1 MKKLYVLALGTLLSL
16 TACGS
21 VDFAGGNP
29 NNPGGNNPYP
39 SIDPT
44 NPGDYIPSIDPALFS
59 IDPAIYSI
67 DPALY
72 SIDPAIY
79 SYNPYNPSYNGGQET
94 DQSEDKGNSRVDPT
108 PTQSVV
114 PGEAKEAET
123 ILEALT
129 KVRSSAQKSIGELNA
144 FTLGMHLEG
153 LVNTGVYR
161 KTTVEYNDG
170 NVETSRKQWDLETVD
185 IDNLDMSIYL
195 DNAYDAN
202 FLGDLKAA
210 ISLDTHDT
218 ECAASFVSYY
228 YYGSEQGIR
237 VQGEP
242 AFEGVV
248 NSYLDNGNIYASVDG
263 DAIFSIGSIVDNFI
277 PNFSQRYSLE
287 GAIPVNG
294 KTYMP
299 LRTLGSF
306 FGLTDLGGMTI
317 GNYTD
322 LAKNF
327 EVPHFDEEEDLIEGI
342 TLIENML
349 SAMNYHLSDFI
360 DYRISSNLY
369 SSLDFSMTFGPEQYN
384 RLMSSPLSSVLSM
397 YLPSEVLEI
406 LSSADLTIKLN
417 IDRNDLISNLEVDIR
432 SLTINGLD
440 YRYKNTYQGYDQQG
454 QLTTIVTEEDLMDI
468 DIHNL
473 VFKVDLSYGRRGDV
487 FPSSYQ
493 DYGMF
498 DLDQFMPKK

>member
-44 NPGDYIPSIDPALFS
+44 NPGGNITSIDPG
-59 IDPAIYSI
+59 
-67 DPALY
+67 
-72 SIDPAIY
+72 IY
-79 SYNPYNPSYNGGQET
+79 SYNPYNPSNNDGQGQT
-94 DQSEDKGNSRVDPT
+94 DSEDKGNSRVDPA

-114 PGEAKEAET
+114 PVEAKESEA

-144 FTLGMHLEG
+144 FTLDMHLEG

-170 NVETSRKQWDLETVD
+170 NVQTSRKQWDLETVD

-195 DNAYDAN
+195 DNAYDAT

-218 ECAASFVSYY
+218 ECGASFVSYS
-228 YYGSEQGIR
+228 YYGNEQRIR
-237 VQGEP
+237 MQGEP
-242 AFEGVV
+242 AFEGVI
-248 NSYLDNGNIYASVDG
+248 NAYLDNGNIYASVDG
-263 DAIFSIGSIVDNFI
+263 DAIFSIGSIIDNFI

-299 LRTLGSF
+299 LRTLGSL

-327 EVPHFDEEEDLIEGI
+327 EVPHFDEEEDLAEGI

-349 SAMNYHLSDFI
+349 NAMNYHLSDFI
-360 DYRISSNLY
+360 DYRITSNLN
-369 SSLDFSMTFGPEQYN
+369 SSLDFYMTFGPEQYN
-384 RLMSSPLSSVLSM
+384 RLMNSPLSTVLSM
-397 YLPSEVLEI
+397 YAPAEVLEI
-406 LSSADLTIKLN
+406 LSSADLTLKLN
-417 IDRNDLISNLEVDIR
+417 INRNDLISSIEVDIR
-432 SLTINGLD
+432 SLTVNGLD
-440 YRYKNTYQGYDQQG
+440 YHYKDTYQGYDQQG
-454 QLTTIVTEEDLMDI
+454 QLTTIVTEEDLMDV
-468 DIHNL
+468 DIHDL

-498 DLDQFMPKK
+498 DLNQFMPTK